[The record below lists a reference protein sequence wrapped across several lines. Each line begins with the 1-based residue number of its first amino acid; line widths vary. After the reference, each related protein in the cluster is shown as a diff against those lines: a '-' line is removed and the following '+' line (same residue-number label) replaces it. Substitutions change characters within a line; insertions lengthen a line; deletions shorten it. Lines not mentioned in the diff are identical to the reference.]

1 MCLPHVCKQAGDLVV
16 HFPGG
21 MKQYIASNDSKW
33 LQMVQTRPSD
43 APGNPAEDCT
53 ARLDGPQDGG
63 AHTPCKTCA
72 GTFILGGTA
81 LMPQPSAT
89 GHKVHV
95 TFQSSMYGTE
105 SGSAESFAVLIEP
118 QSEGC
123 DNWGWPV
130 AQQHAPPEHSVNAG
144 AVSVP
149 DPEPE
154 SELSGQAGPISEDVG
169 SHAPFDGEGDVV
181 EGLVAEEAVSAA
193 DWEGQQSGAE
203 GEETGGEVQEDGEG
217 LDELMA
223 AESEAGRAEVDGV
236 GAPSVG
242 QLEPELVAEGASQDR
257 GEEGV
262 VGVGSASLEEQQQQ
276 QEEDQEDVHEV
287 V

>member
-1 MCLPHVCKQAGDLVV
+1 MCLPHVCMQAGDLVV

-33 LQMVQTRPSD
+33 LQMVQTRPSG
-43 APGNPAEDCT
+43 APGNAEDCT
-53 ARLDGPQDGG
+53 AKLDGPQDGD

-72 GTFILGGTA
+72 GTFILGGA
-81 LMPQPSAT
+81 AVMPQPSAT
-89 GHKVHV
+89 GHMVHV
-95 TFQSSMYGTE
+95 TFQSSMYGTKN
-105 SGSAESFAVLIEP
+105 GSPESFDVLIEP

-144 AVSVP
+144 AASMP
-149 DPEPE
+149 NPEPE
-154 SELSGQAGPISEDVG
+154 SELSGQAGPTSGDVG
-169 SHAPFDGEGDVV
+169 SHAPLDGEGDAV
-181 EGLVAEEAVSAA
+181 EGLVAEEEVSAA
-193 DWEGQQSGAE
+193 DGEGQQSGAE
-203 GEETGGEVQEDGEG
+203 GEETGGEVQEDGKG

-242 QLEPELVAEGASQDR
+242 QLEPELVAEGSNQDR

-262 VGVGSASLEEQQQQ
+262 VGAGSASLVEQQQQ